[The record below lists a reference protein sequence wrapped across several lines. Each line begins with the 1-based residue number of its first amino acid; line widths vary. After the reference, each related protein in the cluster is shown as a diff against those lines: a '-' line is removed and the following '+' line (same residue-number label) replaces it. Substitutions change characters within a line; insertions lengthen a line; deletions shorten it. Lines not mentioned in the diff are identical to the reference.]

1 MSIYPVILSPVQ
13 SLPSK
18 SHPFNS
24 RRMKSIMNEQEVCST
39 MHGFAKMSARWD
51 DLSDVMRRSMLVSI
65 ASLASVGA
73 LCLACTIY
81 SLGMLGATWD
91 RLPYKIREC
100 FMNAANQRNMQD
112 QTISNVVYGL
122 SLLKA
127 SWATLEPEFRDVLL
141 LNLAQEDAFLADVS
155 QVTFLFSPLICF
167 FVHFELLNDSLQLTL
182 YHKHSTYQIRS
193 GAWPKWTRPGT

>member
-1 MSIYPVILSPVQ
+1 
-13 SLPSK
+13 
-18 SHPFNS
+18 
-24 RRMKSIMNEQEVCST
+24 MKSIMNEQEVCST

-155 QVTFLFSPLICF
+155 QVLFLFF
-167 FVHFELLNDSLQLTL
+167 HVHFELLNDSQLTH

-193 GAWPKWTRPGT
+193 GAWPKWTRHGT

>member
-1 MSIYPVILSPVQ
+1 
-13 SLPSK
+13 
-18 SHPFNS
+18 
-24 RRMKSIMNEQEVCST
+24 MKSIMNEQEVCST

-155 QVTFLFSPLICF
+155 QVLFLFIH
-167 FVHFELLNDSLQLTL
+167 VYFELFNDSQLTH
-182 YHKHSTYQIRS
+182 YHKHSTYQTRS